1 MAAKNNT
8 ELSKKMDAVAAAP
21 TNGEGKQITVSDQI
35 QDYLTRNQAKL
46 REALP
51 KHVTPERMS
60 RIALT
65 TIRMNP
71 KLLECSVPSLL
82 GAIMQ
87 AATLGLEPGLLGHA
101 YFVPFNN
108 KKKDVSGRETW
119 VKEVTFIAGYKG
131 LLDLARRSGEIK
143 TIQAQAVH
151 ANDVFEYEC
160 GLSPIL
166 RHVPK
171 LIGERGPVVGFYAYA
186 LTKDEGTYFEFMTLE
201 DINKIRSRSKAKDY
215 GPWVTDFNQMARKT
229 VLRRLCNYLPLK
241 VEIAQSIAE
250 EAELEFADATKI
262 EMNLGDEPKVIEAT
276 ATPKT
281 EPKAELKNGGTH
293 GALTEEDIANFTLGD
308 NLPDTETDEYE
319 TVGTAE

>member
-8 ELSKKMDAVAAAP
+8 ELMKKMETAATAQ
-21 TNGEGKQITVSDQI
+21 TNGEGKPATVSDQI
-35 QDYLTRNQAKL
+35 QDYLTRNRDKL
-46 REALP
+46 AQALP
-51 KHVTPERMS
+51 RHVTPERMS

-108 KKKDVSGRETW
+108 KKKDANGKETW

-151 ANDVFEYEC
+151 ANDLFEYEC
-160 GLSPIL
+160 GLNPVL

-171 LIGERGPVVGFYAYA
+171 LIGDRGPAVGFYAYA
-186 LTKDEGTYFEFMTLE
+186 LTKDDGTYFEFMTLE
-201 DINKIRSRSKAKDY
+201 DVQKIQARSKAKDY
-215 GPWVTDFNQMARKT
+215 GPWKTDFGQMARKT

-262 EMNLGDEPKVIEAT
+262 EMNLGDEPKVIEAQT
-276 ATPKT
+276 AAPEPKT
-281 EPKAELKNGGTH
+281 ELKNGGTH
-293 GALTEEDIANFTLGD
+293 GALTEEDIANFRLGD
-308 NLPDTETDEYE
+308 NLPDTETDEY
-319 TVGTAE
+319 VGSAE

>member
-8 ELSKKMDAVAAAP
+8 ELMKKMETATAP
-21 TNGEGKQITVSDQI
+21 VNGGGKQITVSDQI
-35 QDYLTRNQAKL
+35 QDYLTRNRDKL
-46 REALP
+46 AEALP
-51 KHVTPERMS
+51 RHVTPERMA

-108 KKKDVSGRETW
+108 KKKGPDGKESW

-151 ANDVFEYEC
+151 ANDLFEYEC
-160 GLSPIL
+160 GLSPVL

-171 LIGERGPVVGFYAYA
+171 LIGDRGPAVGYYAYA
-186 LTKDEGTYFEFMTLE
+186 LTKDDGTYFEFMTRE
-201 DINKIRSRSKAKDY
+201 DIDKIRSRSKAKDF
-215 GPWVTDFNQMARKT
+215 GPWVTDYGQMARKT

-262 EMNLGDEPKVIEAT
+262 EMNLGDEPQAIEAAKV
-276 ATPKT
+276 ATSETK
-281 EPKAELKNGGTH
+281 ELSTGGSH
-293 GALTEEDIANFTLGD
+293 QALTEADINAFRLGD

-319 TVGTAE
+319 QTGTAE